1 MLLDRLAQTQA
12 QRTLVRQQ
20 FIEKVQDFSKD
31 LLDILNDI
39 DLTSDAERELSHYGI
54 VIDANGVFKYSID
67 LNDYNNCQLWFQT
80 IKPGLESNIP
90 TLIENLLNQET
101 AQLSEIDAF
110 LGTGNSPVFVA
121 PTPAKPESIST
132 SSVIDEDL
140 SLIKGLEKVLPPAMQ
155 CVKCDKRYEPAEVFA
170 IMDEGKLPIPKN
182 CKCGGN
188 LIRA

>member
-20 FIEKVQDFSKD
+20 FMQKVQDFSKD

-39 DLTSDAERELSHYGI
+39 DLTSDAEQVLSHYGI
-54 VIDANGVFKYSID
+54 VIEINGVFKYSID

-90 TLIENLLNQET
+90 ALIENLLNQET
-101 AQLSEIDAF
+101 AQLNEIDAF
-110 LGTGNSPVFVA
+110 LGTGNNPVFVA
-121 PTPAKPESIST
+121 PAPVKPESIST
-132 SSVIDEDL
+132 SAVIDEDL

-155 CVKCDKRYEPAEVFA
+155 CVKCDKRYDPAEVFA